1 MTKAEK
7 EKYKDSA
14 FIYSLEY
21 PEGNVRYIGKTID
34 PKRRLSGHLYP
45 NVNEKGGR
53 KGNWIKSLKKKGV
66 RPIMNIIDIVSRENA
81 NFWEI
86 HYISLF
92 KSFGFDLTNNTF
104 GGDGQSHM
112 TEETRKKIS
121 KKIRKLREHSTVWNK
136 GIKCSEE
143 LKLKFSLSR
152 SIRWEILQFDCQGN
166 FIKEWLS
173 SGQIK
178 RELNYDSSSV
188 TATCRGKY
196 ASFNG
201 FIFIFKKD
209 YEENPSILKN
219 RLQFYEDR
227 KKLKRKN
234 ESIIVFNLKGEK
246 IREYE
251 NRWQAHIDFQIDQS
265 NITACCK
272 HQYSQIRGFIF
283 IFKEEYDSN
292 PLILNEKICKAK
304 RSPKVQKYL

>member
-92 KSFGFDLTNNTF
+92 KSFG
-104 GGDGQSHM
+104 
-112 TEETRKKIS
+112 
-121 KKIRKLREHSTVWNK
+121 
-136 GIKCSEE
+136 
-143 LKLKFSLSR
+143 
-152 SIRWEILQFDCQGN
+152 
-166 FIKEWLS
+166 
-173 SGQIK
+173 
-178 RELNYDSSSV
+178 
-188 TATCRGKY
+188 
-196 ASFNG
+196 
-201 FIFIFKKD
+201 
-209 YEENPSILKN
+209 
-219 RLQFYEDR
+219 
-227 KKLKRKN
+227 
-234 ESIIVFNLKGEK
+234 
-246 IREYE
+246 
-251 NRWQAHIDFQIDQS
+251 
-265 NITACCK
+265 
-272 HQYSQIRGFIF
+272 
-283 IFKEEYDSN
+283 KEEYDSN